1 MVFQLASPNN
11 SGFFLGQKKK
21 NYLFLQ
27 DASDSPQLTIS
38 WLDVLKKILH
48 FKIPCKSRTI
58 FKNQKKNASNPE
70 ISRYNRKILTS
81 QLVFWRNEKRA
92 QLQNTPI
99 PAMKSRSLFKTN
111 PRFSMYGFFTLD
123 LILMVNVV
131 HFWKWTAFEPKNSPF
146 VEIRKIIFQPSL
158 PSLHDFGFKMLIFRD

>member
-21 NYLFLQ
+21 LPFLARRIWLPPVNYKLIGCFEKNTPLQ
-27 DASDSPQLTIS
+27 NTMQVQD
-38 WLDVLKKILH
+38 H
-48 FKIPCKSRTI
+48 FQKS
-58 FKNQKKNASNPE
+58 KKNASNPE